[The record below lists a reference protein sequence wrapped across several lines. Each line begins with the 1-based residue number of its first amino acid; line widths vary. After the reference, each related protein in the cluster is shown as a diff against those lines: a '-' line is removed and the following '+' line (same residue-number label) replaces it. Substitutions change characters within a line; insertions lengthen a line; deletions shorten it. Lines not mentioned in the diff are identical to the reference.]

1 MQTSME
7 KLSPYFE
14 AYCGRIKQRRLE
26 LGLTVNELSERS
38 GVPYSNTSRINSGSQ
53 ANPLLF
59 NAAAFADTMGM
70 SLNELMGL
78 SPDAEDASA
87 LQDSVRDLELSSA
100 KKDAELNLLRG
111 DLQVAL
117 DEAAHQKEKSDLLYQ
132 QLSVK
137 TPVIYVLIALCS
149 VLSFA
154 LVAYLIIDSNIRNAG
169 LIQFGNLGFFAWIFV
184 LLLILSAITVTVI
197 VARVLIRY
205 RKHAQNP

>member
-78 SPDAEDASA
+78 SPDVEDPSL
-87 LQDSVRDLELSSA
+87 LQDSIHDLELSSA
-100 KKDAELNLLRG
+100 KKDAELNRLRG
-111 DLQVAL
+111 DLQLAR
-117 DEAAHQKEKSDLLYQ
+117 DEASHQKEKSDLLYQ
-132 QLSVK
+132 QLSIK
-137 TPVIYVLIALCS
+137 TPVIYVLIALCA

-154 LVAYLIIDSNIRNAG
+154 LVAYLIIDSNIRTAG
-169 LIQFGNLGFFAWIFV
+169 LIQFGNLGFFAWLLV
-184 LLLILSAITVTVI
+184 LILILSAVIITAI
-197 VARVLIRY
+197 IARVLIRY
-205 RKHAQNP
+205 HKAATKP

>member
-87 LQDSVRDLELSSA
+87 LQDSIHDLELSSA
-100 KKDAELNLLRG
+100 KKDAELNQLRG

-117 DEAAHQKEKSDLLYQ
+117 DEAAHQREKSDLLYQ

-205 RKHAQNP
+205 RKSAPNP

>member
-14 AYCGRIKQRRLE
+14 SYCGRIKQRRLE

>member
-14 AYCGRIKQRRLE
+14 SYCGRIKQRRLE

-87 LQDSVRDLELSSA
+87 LQDSVRALELSSA

-117 DEAAHQKEKSDLLYQ
+117 DKAAHQREKSDLLYQ

-169 LIQFGNLGFFAWIFV
+169 LIQFGNFGFFAWIFV

>member
-14 AYCGRIKQRRLE
+14 AYCVRIKQRRLE

>member
-59 NAAAFADTMGM
+59 NAAAFADTMDM

-78 SPDAEDASA
+78 SPDEGDSSE
-87 LQDSVRDLELSSA
+87 LQNAIRGLELSSA
-100 KKDAELNLLRG
+100 KKDADLIRMRG
-111 DLQVAL
+111 DLQIAL

-132 QLSVK
+132 QLSIK
-137 TPVIYVLIALCS
+137 TPVIYVLIALCA
-149 VLSFA
+149 VLALS
-154 LVAYLIIDSNIRNAG
+154 LVAYLIIDSNIKNAG
-169 LIQFGNLGFFAWIFV
+169 LIQFGAFGVFAWIFV
-184 LLLILSAITVTVI
+184 LILILSAITLTVI
-197 VARVLIRY
+197 IARVLIRY
-205 RKHAQNP
+205 RKSSKNI

>member
-117 DEAAHQKEKSDLLYQ
+117 DEAAHQREKSDLLYQ

-205 RKHAQNP
+205 RKSAQNP

>member
-38 GVPYSNTSRINSGSQ
+38 GVPYSNTSRVNSGSQ
-53 ANPLLF
+53 SNPLLF
-59 NAAAFADTMGM
+59 NAAAFADTTGM

-78 SPDAEDASA
+78 SPDAEDSSV
-87 LQDSVRDLELSSA
+87 LQESIHSIELSSA
-100 KKDAELNLLRG
+100 KKDAELNRLRG
-111 DLQVAL
+111 DLHLAQ
-117 DEAAHQKEKSDLLYQ
+117 DEASHQKEKSDLLYQ
-132 QLSVK
+132 QLSIK
-137 TPVIYVLIALCS
+137 TPVIYVLIALCT
-149 VLSFA
+149 VLSFS
-154 LVAYLIIDSNIRNAG
+154 LVVYLIIDSDIRNAG

-184 LLLILSAITVTVI
+184 LLLILSAITVMVI

-205 RKHAQNP
+205 RKSTPKP

>member
-78 SPDAEDASA
+78 SPDVEDASA

-117 DEAAHQKEKSDLLYQ
+117 DEAAHQREKSDLLYQ
-132 QLSVK
+132 QLAIK

-169 LIQFGNLGFFAWIFV
+169 LIQFGNLGFFAWFFV
-184 LLLILSAITVTVI
+184 LLLILSAITVTII
-197 VARVLIRY
+197 VALVLTRY
-205 RKHAQNP
+205 RKSAQNS